1 MSILEP
7 FGSVV
12 ELASRLAAQKV
23 ISGEMDIF
31 EAFEYANQL
40 VDQMVQSDEY
50 KMQRQRIL
58 SKLIDVK
65 DVPFGDKV
73 DFSSNER
80 GK

>member
-23 ISGEMDIF
+23 ISGEMDRF

-73 DFSSNER
+73 NFSTTER